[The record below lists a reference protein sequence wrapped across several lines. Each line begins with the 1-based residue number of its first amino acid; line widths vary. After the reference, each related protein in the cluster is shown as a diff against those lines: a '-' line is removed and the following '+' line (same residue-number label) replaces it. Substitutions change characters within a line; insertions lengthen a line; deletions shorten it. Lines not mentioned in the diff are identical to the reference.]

1 MPVSDRQR
9 RHRTRLLPAFA
20 LVVLFLGTCRA
31 DWTLDV
37 FAGSALN
44 IWTPLRIHQDGLPDI
59 ALNSRCTTR
68 PFEEVPYYDVRIGAD
83 LGRARWELELVH
95 HKLYLEDRPS
105 EVQRFEITHGF
116 NLITLNRRWL
126 FFGFGLRTGA
136 GIVLAHPQT
145 TIRGRAFPENGGAFG
160 LGWYVSGGAAQVG
173 LEQRIRLNSRFDA
186 GLEAKFTAAAARAP
200 IAGGY
205 VDVANLA
212 LHGLAGLRYH
222 F

>member
-1 MPVSDRQR
+1 
-9 RHRTRLLPAFA
+9 LLPLLASGLAA
-20 LVVLFLGTCRA
+20 LLVGSCRA
-31 DWTLDV
+31 EWTLEV
-37 FAGSALN
+37 STGSAVSLF
-44 IWTPLRIHQDGLPDI
+44 TTLRIHQDAFPDI
-59 ALNSRCTTR
+59 ILNGKCTTR

-83 LGRARWELELVH
+83 MGRARWELELVH
-95 HKLYLEDRPS
+95 HKLYLENRPE

-116 NLITLNRRWL
+116 NLITANRRWSVY
-126 FFGFGLRTGA
+126 GFGLRAGA

-160 LGWYVSGGAAQVG
+160 LGWYVSGGALQVA

-186 GLEAKFTAAAARAP
+186 GLEGKFTAAAARAP
-200 IAGGY
+200 IAQGY